1 MSKLQLIF
9 LVQNTGNLGM
19 VIEHACKNAQPVKL
33 ISLANLGWLSKSGTK
48 KGLKRICNP
57 KNVSMLYLSKELQA
71 IV

>member
-1 MSKLQLIF
+1 
-9 LVQNTGNLGM
+9 M

-33 ISLANLGWLSKSGTK
+33 ISLANLGRLSKSGTK

-57 KNVSMLYLSKELQA
+57 KNVSMLYLSKALQA